1 MRNAVLECDGRDALD
16 LMFEKMYPNSTS
28 LNIISPA
35 RCTRP
40 DADNSDKILSDVI
53 QKRMETKALPLAM
66 RKRLLYEQ
74 AMCS

>member
-1 MRNAVLECDGRDALD
+1 MKNTILECDGRDLLD
-16 LMFEKMYPNSTS
+16 LMFEKMYPNTN
-28 LNIISPA
+28 LNITIPN

-40 DADNSDKILSDVI
+40 DAGQSDKILSDII
-53 QKRMETKALPLAM
+53 QQKMQTKALPLAM

>member
-1 MRNAVLECDGRDALD
+1 MKNAILECDGRDVLD
-16 LMFEKMYPNSTS
+16 LMFEKMYPNTN
-28 LNIISPA
+28 LNIIIPN

-40 DADNSDKILSDVI
+40 DAGQSDKILSDII
-53 QKRMETKALPLAM
+53 QQKMQTKALPLAM